1 MSHYATF
8 GGGAPIATKRFL
20 GTVCVLG
27 EGNEAGC
34 FEGTV
39 DALKCCG
46 TNAMERFDA
55 GACRAGK
62 FVERGDAGDFEG
74 AAGWRGQLWQWRAI
88 VTLAAVEAFALRVEL
103 LQELLADGSESRKLF
118 RREGIDDRAAHVG
131 DVLRGRRDQQLA
143 ASVGDE
149 RVARAGIAVVA
160 SARHCLAHFKPGDN
174 PRQAGER
181 GIRAGGEAL
190 ELHGTVGGLREHM
203 EHVVLEMRE
212 PGVALEL
219 GVDRGGQKLE
229 DGDESLPVFELVRR
243 EPSRFDWGFGRCRR
257 RWRLRGHTDIL
268 PPHRACVHRSLS
280 LACAS
285 IEGHPRS
292 VAETNDKESL
302 VATIIAGYART
313 PFAKYCGSLAHHAAH
328 ELGAHAAKAA
338 LANAG
343 VSADEVE
350 LVVAGQVL
358 QAGAGQNPAR
368 QTAVAAGVPLE
379 SPAIT
384 VNAVCLSG
392 LEAIADA
399 DRRIRAGEADV
410 VIAVGQES
418 MTRAPHVA
426 ALRKGAKFGSV
437 ELVDTM
443 EHDGLTDAFEARS
456 MGASTEEHS
465 AKFGLT
471 REEQDEWAARS
482 HELLEKAQREGRFE
496 GEIAPLTVLR
506 GKERV
511 EMAVD
516 DGVRPGTTAES
527 LGRLRP
533 AFAEGGTITAGN
545 ASQLTDGAAALVLMS
560 EEAASE
566 RGIAGIARIL
576 ATSCVSGPDVSL
588 HEQPARAIEMAIAKA
603 ERDPAELEFVEIN
616 EAFAAV
622 AVQST
627 ALLGVDP
634 AIVNPDGGAIAIG
647 HPIGASGA
655 RIVGHLALR
664 LRDGGGTGLG
674 AAGICGGGGQGSGI
688 LLEAL

>member
-1 MSHYATF
+1 M
-8 GGGAPIATKRFL
+8 
-20 GTVCVLG
+20 
-27 EGNEAGC
+27 
-34 FEGTV
+34 
-39 DALKCCG
+39 
-46 TNAMERFDA
+46 
-55 GACRAGK
+55 
-62 FVERGDAGDFEG
+62 
-74 AAGWRGQLWQWRAI
+74 
-88 VTLAAVEAFALRVEL
+88 
-103 LQELLADGSESRKLF
+103 
-118 RREGIDDRAAHVG
+118 
-131 DVLRGRRDQQLA
+131 
-143 ASVGDE
+143 
-149 RVARAGIAVVA
+149 
-160 SARHCLAHFKPGDN
+160 
-174 PRQAGER
+174 
-181 GIRAGGEAL
+181 
-190 ELHGTVGGLREHM
+190 
-203 EHVVLEMRE
+203 
-212 PGVALEL
+212 
-219 GVDRGGQKLE
+219 
-229 DGDESLPVFELVRR
+229 
-243 EPSRFDWGFGRCRR
+243 
-257 RWRLRGHTDIL
+257 
-268 PPHRACVHRSLS
+268 
-280 LACAS
+280 
-285 IEGHPRS
+285 
-292 VAETNDKESL
+292 
-302 VATIIAGYART
+302 ATIIAGYART
-313 PFAKYCGSLAHHAAH
+313 PFAKYCGSLAHLAAH

-343 VSADEVE
+343 VRADEVE

-426 ALRKGAKFGSV
+426 ALRQGVKFGSV

-465 AKFGLT
+465 ERFGLT

-482 HELLEKAQREGRFE
+482 HELLEQAQREGRLE
-496 GEIAPLTVLR
+496 GEIAPLTVPR

-511 EMAVD
+511 ELATD
-516 DGVRPGTTAES
+516 DGVRPGTTAQS

-560 EEAASE
+560 EQAAAE
-566 RGIAGIARIL
+566 RGVTGIARIL
-576 ATSCVSGPDVSL
+576 ATSFVSGPDVSL
-588 HEQPARAIEMAIAKA
+588 HEQPARAIEVAIAKA
-603 ERDPAELEFVEIN
+603 ERDLAELEFVEIN